1 MKKSRKGFWIFYII
15 WIILNVTLLIF
26 AINDTFGEFNKTT
39 EEFWPFTVGSP
50 RYYDFFELAVYLV
63 IPLIIF
69 GVYYLVNIK
78 EPLKNAENS

>member
-1 MKKSRKGFWIFYII
+1 MKKSHKGFWIFYAI

-39 EEFWPFTVGSP
+39 SEFWPFTVGNP
-50 RYYDFFELAVYLV
+50 RYYDFFELAVYLI

-69 GVYYLVNIK
+69 GVYYFVHVK
-78 EPLKNAENS
+78 EHSKVKENP